1 MIAIVTENLINN
13 LDLIPF
19 DTSNTEKITIEELNK
34 NTVQLFENTTQQFIY
49 DEFFTISKIR
59 NLNVPSKKNLIIQI
73 KKNNLSKLNELN
85 EEVDVIYPLEA
96 EKSLYPW
103 DLTKV
108 LYNKNLK
115 ITDMLINEFSGEL
128 KKFQFFLFY
137 FQKEILRIKLLK
149 EFDNTETSLILNEK
163 EDFKYKDASGKVT
176 KLSLEQIDHVL
187 LMIFKIEKMLNKYP
201 YEPEKAK
208 RFFISCKRILQF

>member
-1 MIAIVTENLINN
+1 MIAIVTEKLINN

-34 NTVQLFENTTQQFIY
+34 NTAQLFENTTQQFIY

-59 NLNVPSKKNLIIQI
+59 NLNLPSKKNLIIQI

-85 EEVDVIYPLEA
+85 EEVDVVYPLEA

-108 LYNKNLK
+108 FYNKNLK
-115 ITDMLINEFSGEL
+115 ITDRLINEFSGEL
-128 KKFQFFLFY
+128 KKFQFFY
-137 FQKEILRIKLLK
+137 
-149 EFDNTETSLILNEK
+149 S
-163 EDFKYKDASGKVT
+163 
-176 KLSLEQIDHVL
+176 
-187 LMIFKIEKMLNKYP
+187 IFKKK
-201 YEPEKAK
+201 
-208 RFFISCKRILQF
+208 F

>member
-1 MIAIVTENLINN
+1 MIAIVTEKLIKN

-59 NLNVPSKKNLIIQI
+59 NLNIASKKNLIIQI
-73 KKNNLSKLNELN
+73 KKNNLSKLNELS
-85 EEVDVIYPLEA
+85 EDVDVVYPLET

-108 LYNKNLK
+108 FYNKNLK
-115 ITDMLINEFSGEL
+115 ITDKLINEFSGEL
-128 KKFQFFLFY
+128 KKFQFFLLY

-163 EDFKYKDASGKVT
+163 EDFKYKDASGKAT
-176 KLSLEQIDHVL
+176 KISLEQIDHIL

-201 YEPEKAK
+201 FEPEKAK